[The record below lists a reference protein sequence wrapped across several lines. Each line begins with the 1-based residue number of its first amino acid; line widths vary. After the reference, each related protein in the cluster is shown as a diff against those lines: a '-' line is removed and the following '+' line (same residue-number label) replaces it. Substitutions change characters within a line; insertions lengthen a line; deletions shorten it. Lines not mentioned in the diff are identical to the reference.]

1 MPEEYPVV
9 DVHVPEPAVNA
20 FEAHRASEDL
30 RVEKEALDR
39 ITAKLSNFEQLV
51 MSSTASVAAKADAG
65 RAASKAGFLASKVM
79 PVDS

>member
-1 MPEEYPVV
+1 M
-9 DVHVPEPAVNA
+9 HVPEPAVSA

-51 MSSTASVAAKADAG
+51 MSSTASVATKVDAS
-65 RAASKAGFLASKVM
+65 RATGKAGFLASKVM
-79 PVDS
+79 PVDA